1 MDAYRRDREG
11 AREAGDQQRLC
22 GSWSGACHVEVVTR
36 SSAAVSLGAS
46 GHLTEESSV
55 PLAALEPDPTPPR
68 HSSVLNIAH
77 RGASCSAPENTLV
90 AVHRAADLGA
100 DMVEIDVR
108 LSRDGVP
115 MVIHDE
121 SLARTTDAR
130 WVFPQRAPWHV
141 ADFDHGELMRLDAG
155 TWFSSAYAGEPMV
168 TLDQVLDA
176 ARVRRVAVL
185 VELKSPRLHVS
196 FLSEVAAVIRRQL
209 AKGDGLQA
217 VVQSFDH
224 VAMREFKAGLPS
236 VPVGLLGMPSPC
248 EFEELSEWADHVN
261 PHHLL
266 VNRGYVDAVQQHAMR
281 CHVWTVNRRRAMR
294 RVLGWGVDGVIS
306 NRPLVLRE
314 ELGDRLKVP

>member
-1 MDAYRRDREG
+1 VAN
-11 AREAGDQQRLC
+11 
-22 GSWSGACHVEVVTR
+22 R
-36 SSAAVSLGAS
+36 SPAAVSLGAS

-77 RGASCSAPENTLV
+77 RGASCSAPENTVV

-100 DMVEIDVR
+100 DVVELDVR

-130 WVFPQRAPWHV
+130 WVFPERAPWHV

-155 TWFSSAYAGEPMV
+155 RWFSAAYAGEPLV
-168 TLDQVLDA
+168 TLDEALDA
-176 ARVRRVAVL
+176 ARVRRLAVL
-185 VELKSPRLHVS
+185 VELKSPRLHATC
-196 FLSEVAAVIRRQL
+196 LSEVAAVIRRQL
-209 AKGDGLQA
+209 AKGDGLRV

-224 VAMREFKAGLPS
+224 GAMREFKSGLPS
-236 VPVGLLGMPSPC
+236 VPVGLLGMPSPRD
-248 EFEELSEWADHVN
+248 FGELSEWADHIN
-261 PHHLL
+261 PHHLV
-266 VNRGYVDAVQQHAMR
+266 VNAAYVDAVRQHSMR

-294 RVLGWGVDGVIS
+294 RVLGWGVDGLIT

-314 ELGDRLKVP
+314 ELGDCLQMV